1 MEVAN
6 YKNPQLLSE
15 EEAQTLLEK
24 ENEDDISN
32 IMQYFNLEN
41 FKEDLN
47 RHKSNFLNVKS
58 DPKEFGISRRLIKS
72 VLMENTGIKPS
83 INAQPE
89 DCKMDFEVNSI
100 QIIIAGFLTGGPFIY
115 VYIPNQEYPK
125 GTLRSTLIQKEND
138 SKFKE
143 ALRTAL
149 SNLKEEYAE
158 NVDFYKLSEEVW
170 DEFMGRDNRVR

>member
-24 ENEDDISN
+24 ENKDDISN

-41 FKEDLN
+41 FKKDLN

-83 INAQPE
+83 INVQPE
-89 DCKMDFEVNSI
+89 DCKMDFEVNSK
-100 QIIIAGFLTGGPFIY
+100 QIIIASYLTGDPFIY
-115 VYIPNQEYPK
+115 AYIPNQEYPK
-125 GTLRSTLIQKEND
+125 GTLRSTLIQKENE

-143 ALRTAL
+143 ELRTAL
-149 SNLKEEYAE
+149 RKYAGKV
-158 NVDFYKLSEEVW
+158 NVGRLSEEVLN
-170 DEFMGRDNRVR
+170 EFIEKDNRDR